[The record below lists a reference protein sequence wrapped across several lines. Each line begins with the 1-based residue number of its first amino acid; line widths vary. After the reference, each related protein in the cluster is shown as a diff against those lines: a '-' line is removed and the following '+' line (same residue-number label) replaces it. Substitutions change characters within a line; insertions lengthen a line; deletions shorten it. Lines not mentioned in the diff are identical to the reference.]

1 MNTNGLREK
10 FVNSVRFHK
19 LLVMFD
25 HDLVR
30 TARAQGC
37 ACGGRL
43 HSADYPR
50 KPRGV
55 PAEAREFYR
64 KRLSLCCAEDSCRER
79 TTPPSLRFL
88 GRRVYVAVTMLLI
101 SVLVHGGT
109 RAQLSE
115 LSREF
120 GVGRRTVA
128 RWREWWRT
136 TFVQS
141 RFWLAA
147 QAAFSPPVDESR
159 LPTSMLE
166 RFMGSRLRRLVKQ
179 LHFLKPITGGAAAVR
194 VS

>member
-25 HDLVR
+25 HGLAR

-43 HSADYPR
+43 HSADYER

-55 PAEAREFYR
+55 PAGAKELYRE
-64 KRLSLCCAEDSCRER
+64 RLSLCCADRSCRRR
-79 TTPPSLRFL
+79 TTPPSLRFV
-88 GRRVYVAVTMLLI
+88 GRRVYVAVTVLLI
-101 SVLVHGGT
+101 SVMVHGGT
-109 RAQLSE
+109 RTQLSE

-120 GVGRRTVA
+120 GVSRRTIA

-159 LPTSMLE
+159 LPASMLE
-166 RFMGSRLRRLVKQ
+166 RFMGSRLRRLVKL
-179 LHFLKPITGGAAAVR
+179 LHFLRPITGGAAAVR